1 MQSVSCIRAFDRIHD
16 FRGDSAFGTWLHAV
30 GNSVALNTLRKVKR
44 FRSREA
50 DLDEARAVADATLEA
65 EPDLRARLRAALD
78 DLPHK
83 YRMVFIMHDVEGFKH
98 HEIAESLG
106 GGWRAASR
114 VTDLGTVPASE
125 AADYLTGLVRGGR
138 DHASR
143 DVVMPASIAD
153 SAVVWP
159 ALIDVARDANRPRRT
174 RRVALQW
181 VGMAAGD
188 VVTDGQTVVDDAD
201 RETREQAVFAVSQL
215 PKDEGVPLLIE
226 VARSH
231 RDPQVRRRA
240 LFWLGQSGDARAID
254 LFEELL
260 RGR

>member
-1 MQSVSCIRAFDRIHD
+1 
-16 FRGDSAFGTWLHAV
+16 
-30 GNSVALNTLRKVKR
+30 
-44 FRSREA
+44 
-50 DLDEARAVADATLEA
+50 
-65 EPDLRARLRAALD
+65 
-78 DLPHK
+78 
-83 YRMVFIMHDVEGFKH
+83 
-98 HEIAESLG
+98 
-106 GGWRAASR
+106 
-114 VTDLGTVPASE
+114 
-125 AADYLTGLVRGGR
+125 
-138 DHASR
+138 
-143 DVVMPASIAD
+143 MPASIAD

-159 ALIDVARDANRPRRT
+159 ALIDVTRDANRPRRT

-188 VVTDGQTVVDDAD
+188 VVTDGQTAVDDAD